1 MSIFMLRRSVPQTDE
16 GCVAAKLVM
25 DIHGFLYIS
34 WINGHGYARFLPIQ
48 GLTVTCVE
56 IRSLNHHHPLPTCLV
71 NAPPHYIRTNGK

>member
-1 MSIFMLRRSVPQTDE
+1 MK
-16 GCVAAKLVM
+16 GAKLRVM

-48 GLTVTCVE
+48 GPTVTCVE

-71 NAPPHYIRTNGK
+71 NAPPHYIKTNEQ